1 MFALRIMNLVAHRM
15 RMLSTAFAVVL
26 GVAFMAGTLV
36 FADTLT
42 ATIEDIVGHA
52 NENVDAVVRS
62 PEAIDLNYGQSGRLV
77 DTELLDT
84 VAGLPDVLEADAQ
97 IRGYAQL
104 VGPDGQP
111 VVDQSTA
118 ASFGYNWSTS
128 DELNPFQ
135 LIEGNQPAG
144 PDEIVIDHAAANS
157 AGYSIGDTAVVLTS
171 QEPHT
176 FRIVGIADYGDRTS
190 QGGGGAVLFE
200 RDTAEQYLAEP
211 GRANAVVAIAADG
224 VTQEELVDAITGAID
239 ATTSDVTGSAVEV
252 ITGQALVDEDLGGVS
267 GAIGPFRTFLLV
279 FAVIAMFV
287 SAFII
292 NNTFS
297 ITVAQRSKEMAMLRA
312 LGASRRQV
320 TTTVLIE
327 AAVSGSIAA
336 AAGIGAGIGVAQV
349 LRALI
354 ELLGFELP
362 AGPIVISSGS
372 MATAFGLGVFV
383 TVLSAVLPARA
394 AGRIPPIAA
403 LRGLTIE
410 AVGRIRRRIVVGA
423 VVTTAGV
430 GALLAGLSSRTV
442 GVVGLGAIASFGG
455 VAVLGPAIVR
465 PAARVVGAPFAL
477 TGVAGDLAV
486 QNAIRNPKRTART
499 ASALMIGVALVA
511 FMAVVGASTTA
522 SFAVSID
529 QNFSGT
535 HVIDSGGLDVSA
547 GFTPE
552 LADQLRSTPGIDA
565 VTEFRLANAR
575 LNDASDVIDMEAYNA
590 ESVGDLVDLGDVD
603 GDLEAL
609 GTDGVAIDRDY
620 AEANDLALGSVIPA
634 VFASGERDLTVRA
647 VFDGS
652 EWLGSQFMD
661 TTGFDAL
668 VPNGLDYRVYVSGD
682 DTAVQRVSAEYSGT
696 RVLDRA
702 EFADSVGSTIEQF
715 LAVIYALLALAV
727 LIALLG
733 VANTLS
739 LAIFERT
746 REIGLLRAIGTTQR
760 QIRTMVRDE
769 AMIVALLGTAV
780 GIGIGTFFGWA
791 VLRTLEDQGFN
802 TLIVPFDRLAIIAA
816 IGAVAGAITATLPAR
831 RAARLRVLD
840 SLAAA

>member
-1 MFALRIMNLVAHRM
+1 MFALTIRNLIAHRM
-15 RMLSTAFAVVL
+15 RMLSTAFAVLL

-42 ATIEDIVGHA
+42 STIDDIVGHA
-52 NENVDAVVRS
+52 NANVDAVVRA
-62 PEAIDLNYGQSGRLV
+62 PEAISLSYGQNGRLV
-77 DTELLDT
+77 DADLLDT
-84 VAGLPDVLEADAQ
+84 VAGLSDVAEADVQ

-118 ASFGYNWSTS
+118 TSFGYNWSTS
-128 DELNPFQ
+128 DQLNPFQ
-135 LIEGNQPAG
+135 LIEGSEPVR
-144 PDEIVIDHAAANS
+144 PDEIVIDHAAADS

-171 QEPHT
+171 HEPHT
-176 FRIVGIADYGDRTS
+176 FRIVGVADYGDRTS

-224 VTQEELVDAITGAID
+224 VSQEELVDTIKGAID
-239 ATTSDVTGSAVEV
+239 AATPDITGSEVEV

-279 FAVIAMFV
+279 FAAIAMFV

-327 AAVSGSIAA
+327 AAVSGSLAA
-336 AAGIGAGIGVAQV
+336 GAGIGAGIGVAQM
-349 LRALI
+349 LRGLI
-354 ELLGFELP
+354 GLLGFELP
-362 AGPIVISSGS
+362 AGPVVISSGS
-372 MATAFGLGVFV
+372 MAAAFGLGVFV
-383 TVLSAVLPARA
+383 TVFSAVLPARA

-410 AVGRIRRRIVVGA
+410 AVGSTRRRIVIGA

-430 GALLAGLSSRTV
+430 GTLLAGLSSRTV
-442 GVVGLGAIASFGG
+442 GVVGLGAVATFAG
-455 VAVLGPAIVR
+455 VATLGPAIVR

-477 TGVAGDLAV
+477 SGVAGDLAV

-511 FMAVVGASTTA
+511 FMAVIGASTTA

-529 QNFSGT
+529 QNFNGT

-552 LADQLRSTPGIDA
+552 LADQLRATPGIDA
-565 VTEFRLANAR
+565 VSEFRITKAR
-575 LNDASDVIDMEAYNA
+575 LNDADVVTDLEAYDA
-590 ESVGDLVDLGDVD
+590 ASISHLVDLGVVD
-603 GDLEAL
+603 GDLGAL
-609 GTDGVAIDRDY
+609 GSDGIAIDRDY
-620 AEANDLALGSVIPA
+620 ADANKLALGSVIPA
-634 VFASGERDLTVRA
+634 VFASGDTHLTVRA
-647 VFDGS
+647 LFDGS

-661 TTGFDAL
+661 TSGFDAL
-668 VPNGLDYRVYVSGD
+668 VPDGLDYRVYVSGD
-682 DTAVQRVSAEYSGT
+682 DTVVQRVATGYSGT

-702 EFADSVGSTIEQF
+702 EFADAVGSTIEQF

-760 QIRTMVRDE
+760 QVRTMVRDE

-791 VLRTLEDQGFN
+791 ILRTLEDQGFN
-802 TLIVPFDRLAIIAA
+802 TLIVPGTRLVSIAV
-816 IGAVAGAITATLPAR
+816 IGAAAGAITATLPAR
-831 RAARLRVLD
+831 RAARLQVLEA
-840 SLAAA
+840 LATS

>member
-1 MFALRIMNLVAHRM
+1 MIMFSLTLKNLVAHRM

-42 ATIEDIVGHA
+42 ATIDDIVGHA
-52 NENVDAVVRS
+52 NANVDAVVRS
-62 PEAIDLNYGQSGRLV
+62 PEAISLNYGQTGRLV
-77 DTELLDT
+77 DAELLDL
-84 VAGLPDVLEADAQ
+84 VAALPDVAEADLQ

-111 VVDQSTA
+111 VVDQATA
-118 ASFGYNWSTS
+118 TSFGYNWSTS

-135 LIEGNQPAG
+135 LVAGSEPAG
-144 PDEIVIDHAAANS
+144 PDEIVIDHAAADAS
-157 AGYSIGDTAVVLTS
+157 GYSIGDTAVVLTRH
-171 QEPHT
+171 EPHT
-176 FRIVGIADYGDRTS
+176 FRIVGVADYGDRTS

-211 GRANAVVAIAADG
+211 GRANAIVAIAAEG
-224 VTQEELVDAITGAID
+224 VTQEELVDTITGAID
-239 ATTSDVTGSAVEV
+239 TTTSDVEV
-252 ITGQALVDEDLGGVS
+252 ITGQALIDEDLGVVS
-267 GAIGPFRTFLLV
+267 TAIGPFRTFLLV
-279 FAVIAMFV
+279 FAAIAMFV

-297 ITVAQRSKEMAMLRA
+297 ITVAQRSKEMAMLSA

-327 AAVSGSIAA
+327 AAVSGAIAA
-336 AAGIGAGIGVAQV
+336 AVGIGAGIGVAQL
-349 LRALI
+349 LRGLI
-354 ELLGFELP
+354 QILGFELP
-362 AGPIVISSGS
+362 AGPVIITSGS

-383 TVLSAVLPARA
+383 TVFSALMPARA

-410 AVGRIRRRIVVGA
+410 AVGSIRRRIVIGA
-423 VVTTAGV
+423 VVTAAGV
-430 GALLAGLSSRTV
+430 GALLAGLLSRTV
-442 GVVGLGAIASFGG
+442 GVVGLGAVASFAG
-455 VAVLGPAIVR
+455 VAVLGPAVVR
-465 PAARVVGAPFAL
+465 PAARAIGAPFAV
-477 TGVAGDLAV
+477 TGVSGELAV
-486 QNAIRNPKRTART
+486 QNTIRNPKRTART

-511 FMAVVGASTTA
+511 FMAVVGASTMA

-529 QNFSGT
+529 ENFHGT

-552 LADQLRSTPGIDA
+552 LADKLRTTHGIDA
-565 VTEFRLANAR
+565 VTEFRIARVR
-575 LNDASDVIDMEAYNA
+575 LNDASDVTDLEAYDA
-590 ESVGDLVDLGDVD
+590 ASVGVLIDLGDVD
-603 GDLEAL
+603 GDLGAL
-609 GTDGVAIDRDY
+609 RSDGIAIDRDY
-620 AEANDLALGSVIPA
+620 AGAHHLAVGSVIPV
-634 VFASGERDLTVRA
+634 VFASGEFDVTVR
-647 VFDGS
+647 VLFDGS
-652 EWLGSQFMD
+652 EWLGSQFVD
-661 TTGFDAL
+661 TTAFDRF
-668 VPNGLDYRVYVSGD
+668 VPQGLDYRVYVSGD
-682 DTAVQRVSAEYSGT
+682 DATVQRVASEYSGT

-702 EFADSVGSTIEQF
+702 EFVDAVGATIEQF

-733 VANTLS
+733 VANTLA

-746 REIGLLRAIGTTQR
+746 REIGLLRAIGTTQG

-769 AMIVALLGTAV
+769 AMIVALLGTTV

-802 TLIVPFDRLAIIAA
+802 TLIVPGTRLAVIAMIGGA
-816 IGAVAGAITATLPAR
+816 AGAVTATLPAR
-831 RAARLRVLD
+831 RAARLQVLD
-840 SLAAA
+840 ALATA